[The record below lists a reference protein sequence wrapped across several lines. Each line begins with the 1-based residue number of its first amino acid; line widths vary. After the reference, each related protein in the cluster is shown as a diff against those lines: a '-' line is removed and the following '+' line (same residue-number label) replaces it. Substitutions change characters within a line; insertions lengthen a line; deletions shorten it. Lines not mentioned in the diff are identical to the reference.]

1 MVKRI
6 LFIITLVIASFQLE
20 AQVLKPLGQG
30 VADEVIATTTD
41 NNFLYV
47 ATRHNNGGVGKGYT
61 ILVNKWNGF
70 YWQLLPG
77 IGFSDSSQ
85 VKCIAVYKNQV
96 YLAGNFVVKSP
107 ASILTKTIVRFNQ
120 SNNTWESVLVNG
132 SLGFSFLGGSFGAI
146 NCMAVY
152 RNQLFIAGAFY
163 TMVNGDTTQNMVT
176 YNGTNFSKCGAGTLG
191 NTGTNGVVNSL
202 YVLNDSLFLG
212 GSFTKAGSL
221 TALNLAAIDS
231 NFSYKSFAISSTV
244 GIAKITSFQNN
255 LVLLTQDAQ
264 NKIINRVG
272 NTFNLLNANL
282 TNSQVNDIEEFNGE
296 LWACGSFFSG
306 SSSVIRY
313 TNSWSSA
320 GLPLVSGYDLIKF
333 RAGLYIVTSN
343 DFAGAFRINRLAQ
356 ILFATSRISGHVYQD
371 LNHNCKFDNTDRPFA
386 NKQIRVGV
394 SDFFNVLT
402 DSDGFYSVT
411 VPTGSVAYN
420 ISLLKFKNWEIDSPC
435 TKSSYSILS
444 TSNATIDTLDFGLK
458 PVGSGADLKVRI
470 TPNNGYT
477 SHRDMMEVYT
487 ISYTN
492 NGTQDLSS
500 AAGIKVVFN
509 NKLANFSS
517 TQNFVLNG
525 NEASWAI
532 SNLKVGEE
540 KRITFTVKAKADSFS
555 LYDKIS
561 FVASSALADLDASD
575 NSDTLVQ
582 RIAQGSNSPVTKNV
596 YPLPAVN
603 DTMSLV
609 TASKNEISYV
619 IHFENTSSTDS
630 IHNIIVIDTIDIN
643 SSIQFLEETGASH
656 SYTVKAYS
664 CPPALGKG
672 VIVWTFSNINLP
684 PNEGND
690 DVSNRGHVG
699 FKIKFNSNLPLG
711 TVIKNKADVVFD
723 YYEPIKTNNTYSK
736 VANALIGI
744 DNNII
749 KNPSKLL
756 LCSNPVHGTIHLFN
770 EASAISN
777 YKIFNSAGACV
788 QEGIASSK
796 FIDVSMLATGIY
808 YLQITSENQLNS
820 QKIIVQ

>member
-1 MVKRI
+1 MVKRL
-6 LFIITLVIASFQLE
+6 LFIITLVIASFQMD

-47 ATRHNNGGVGKGYT
+47 ASRHNNGGIGKGYT

-70 YWQLLPG
+70 YWQQLPG

-96 YLAGNFVVKSP
+96 YLAGNFIVKSP

-120 SNNTWESVLVNG
+120 SSNSWESVLVNG
-132 SLGFSFLGGSFGAI
+132 SIGFSFLGGAFGAI

-152 RNQLFIAGAFY
+152 RNQLFIGGTFY
-163 TMVNGDTTQNMVT
+163 TFVNGDTTQNIVT
-176 YNGTNFSKCGAGTLG
+176 FNGTNFSKCGAGTLG
-191 NTGTNGVVNSL
+191 NTGTNGAVNSL

-212 GSFTKAGSL
+212 GSFNKAGPL
-221 TALNLAAIDS
+221 TTQNLAAIDS
-231 NFSYKSFAISSTV
+231 NFSWKSFTISSTA
-244 GIAKITSFQNN
+244 GIAKLTSFQNN
-255 LVLLTQDAQ
+255 LVILTQDAQ
-264 NKIINRVG
+264 NKIIVRIG
-272 NTFNLLNANL
+272 NSFNLLNANL
-282 TNSQVNDIEEFNGE
+282 VNAQVTDIEEYNGE

-306 SSSVIRY
+306 SSSVIKY
-313 TNSWSSA
+313 SNSWSSA
-320 GLPLVSGYDLIKF
+320 GLPLVSGYELIKF

-356 ILFATSRISGHVYQD
+356 IVFATSRISGHVYQD

-394 SDFFNVLT
+394 SDFFNVFT

-411 VPTGSVAYN
+411 VPTGSSAYN
-420 ISLLKFKNWEIDSPC
+420 ISLVKFKNWEIDSPC
-435 TKSSYSILS
+435 TKSIYSVLS
-444 TSNATIDTLDFGLK
+444 TSNAIIDTLDFGVK
-458 PVGSGADLKVRI
+458 PTGTGADLKVRI
-470 TPNNGYT
+470 TPNSGYT
-477 SHRDMMEVYT
+477 SHRDMTEAYT
-487 ISYTN
+487 ITYTN

-500 AAGIKVVFN
+500 AAGVKVVFN
-509 NKLANFSS
+509 KKLANFSS
-517 TQNFVLNG
+517 NQNFVLNG

-532 SNLKVGEE
+532 SNLKIGEE

-555 LYDKIS
+555 LYDKIN
-561 FVASSALADLDASD
+561 FIVSSALADLDASD

-582 RIAQGSNSPVTKNV
+582 RIAQGSTAPVTKEV

-609 TASKNEISYV
+609 TTAKNEISYV
-619 IHFENTSSTDS
+619 IHFENTSTTDS

-643 SSIQFLEETGASH
+643 SSIQYLEETGASH
-656 SYTVKAYS
+656 NYTVKAYS

-690 DVSNRGHVG
+690 DVINKGHVG

-723 YYEPIKTNNTYSK
+723 YYEPMKTNNTYSK
-736 VANALIGI
+736 IANALNGI
-744 DNNII
+744 DNNLI
-749 KNPSKLL
+749 KTTSKLL
-756 LCSNPVHGTIHLFN
+756 LCSNPVHGTIRLLN
-770 EASAISN
+770 EVPSSSN
-777 YKIFNSAGACV
+777 YKIFNAAGACV
-788 QEGIASSK
+788 QEGFVCSK
-796 FIDVSMLATGIY
+796 SIDVNTLAAGIY

-820 QKIIVQ
+820 QKIIIQ